1 MMGSIYGG
9 EMGPWY
15 RWNADGTMT
24 PETFEEMIADV
35 LPLAPPTREEEA
47 LERYH
52 ASTLFDST
60 NDERVKVWCRKL
72 LRAYLLVDELRSKA
86 EEGTNK

>member
-1 MMGSIYGG
+1 MGSIYGG
-9 EMGPWY
+9 DMGPWY

-24 PETFEEMIADV
+24 PETFEEMIEDV
-35 LPLAPPTREEEA
+35 LPLAPPTWVEEGH
-47 LERYH
+47 ERFH

-60 NDERVKVWCRKL
+60 NDERLRVWCRKL

-86 EEGTNK
+86 NEAHNA